1 MKIELG
7 MLSWSTCFKN
17 KGILMKSTTPE
28 HNTAEINCPVTFCM
42 AQIGG
47 KWKPI
52 ILFRVSKGINRF
64 TMLLKEIDGI
74 NRQMLSKQLKELEK
88 SGILERKLFPE
99 IPPRV
104 EYSLTPFGKSLLP
117 VVQSMNRWGQKHQV
131 KEKIVRPATSTN
143 QLPLFG

>member
-1 MKIELG
+1 MNPN
-7 MLSWSTCFKN
+7 KN
-17 KGILMKSTTPE
+17 NP
-28 HNTAEINCPVTFCM
+28 NPTACAVTFCM
-42 AQIGG
+42 SQIGG

-88 SGILERKLFPE
+88 SGILERKIFPE

-104 EYSLTPFGKSLLP
+104 EYSLTTLGKSLLH
-117 VVQSMNRWGQKHQV
+117 VVQSMNRWGKRHTKKDV
-131 KEKIVRPATSTN
+131 VEVSNTN
-143 QLPLFG
+143 QLHLFE

>member
-1 MKIELG
+1 MKANK
-7 MLSWSTCFKN
+7 KN
-17 KGILMKSTTPE
+17 LNP
-28 HNTAEINCPVTFCM
+28 TACAVTFCM
-42 AQIGG
+42 TQIGG

-88 SGILERKLFPE
+88 AGILERKLFPE

-104 EYSLTPFGKSLLP
+104 EYSLTTLGKSLLP
-117 VVQSMNRWGQKHQV
+117 VVQSMNRWGIRHKKKKV
-131 KEKIVRPATSTN
+131 VESSNTN
-143 QLPLFG
+143 QLPLFE

>member
-1 MKIELG
+1 MKPLASE
-7 MLSWSTCFKN
+7 
-17 KGILMKSTTPE
+17 KSTVE
-28 HNTAEINCPVTFCM
+28 TACAVTLCM

-74 NRQMLSKQLKELEK
+74 NRQMLSKQLKELAK

-131 KEKIVRPATSTN
+131 KEKTVTPATSTN

>member
-1 MKIELG
+1 MKPN
-7 MLSWSTCFKN
+7 KN
-17 KGILMKSTTPE
+17 NLNP
-28 HNTAEINCPVTFCM
+28 TACAVTFCM
-42 AQIGG
+42 TQIGG

-88 SGILERKLFPE
+88 SGILERKVFPE

-104 EYSLTPFGKSLLP
+104 EYSLTTLGKSLLP
-117 VVQSMNRWGQKHQV
+117 VVQSMNRWG
-131 KEKIVRPATSTN
+131 VRHKKKKVVEALNTN
-143 QLPLFG
+143 QLPLFE

>member
-1 MKIELG
+1 MVNLYYE
-7 MLSWSTCFKN
+7 TAYQ
-17 KGILMKSTTPE
+17 LMKSKTPE
-28 HNTAEINCPVTFCM
+28 NTKEKTECPVTFCM

-52 ILFRVSKGINRF
+52 ILFRISKGTNRF
-64 TMLLKEIDGI
+64 TRLLKEISGI

-104 EYSLTPFGKSLLP
+104 EYSLTPFGKSLLS
-117 VVQSMNRWGQKHQV
+117 VIQSMNRWGIKHQT
-131 KEKIVRPATSTN
+131 KKKTKSAQSTN
-143 QLPLFG
+143 QLPLFD

>member
-1 MKIELG
+1 MKPSEKK
-7 MLSWSTCFKN
+7 LSSAPC
-17 KGILMKSTTPE
+17 
-28 HNTAEINCPVTFCM
+28 AVTFCM
-42 AQIGG
+42 TQMGG

-52 ILFRVSKGINRF
+52 ILFRISKGINRF

-104 EYSLTPFGKSLLP
+104 EYSLTTFGKSLLP
-117 VVQSMNRWGQKHQV
+117 VVHSMNRWGIRYQTKKKV
-131 KEKIVRPATSTN
+131 VEAPNTN
-143 QLPLFG
+143 QLPLFE